1 MSRYTNVKVNISQG
15 QVDKIRRAAQTGEPV
30 SIRLAHSDLSGEH
43 VLALTTTQVNKIK
56 KAQKSGKGVTIKMSK
71 TQIMHNATKVEGGF
85 IQALLPLLATAGRFL
100 LSSLATG
107 VGSAAINEISGN
119 GVIYLKKK
127 GMGCKVTAAGQ
138 GLYLSPWRKGSS
150 VGEGTYIKSGS
161 SYVDGKGLLL
171 GENSPFKNIPLLGW
185 IL

>member
-1 MSRYTNVKVNISQG
+1 
-15 QVDKIRRAAQTGEPV
+15 
-30 SIRLAHSDLSGEH
+30 
-43 VLALTTTQVNKIK
+43 VNKIK

-107 VGSAAINEISGN
+107 ALTGVGSAAVNTIAGN

-150 VGEGTYIKSGS
+150 VGEGMYVKSGS